1 MKQLLTIIFTLLFF
15 NQTFA
20 CLNGESIVL
29 KDGTLLYQDQEG
41 MVPVGHSFNKDNFEN
56 GVKTLDSLYKATKDI
71 DYLSDKGLLL
81 ILLERYEE
89 AIKLYLEIE
98 KKKPNRYSTASNIGT
113 AYELFGQ
120 NENALKWI
128 KKAVEIDPK
137 SHNNSEWIHVKILE
151 AKIKGEQFYT
161 TSFLLNTE
169 FGTDVTPSSQMT
181 KQELQTLYYALYYQ
195 LNERISFVEP
205 KEKIVAQ
212 LLFDLGNI
220 AFLLGNYADA
230 TEDFKRAKYY
240 GYTGQLIEQRLERTA
255 QGEYSYLTYGLW
267 ILGCILFAILIRTIY
282 KRRKKQIVHS
292 LQNQNLE

>member
-1 MKQLLTIIFTLLFF
+1 M
-15 NQTFA
+15 
-20 CLNGESIVL
+20 NGTSVVL
-29 KDGTLLYQDQEG
+29 KDGTVLFEDSEG
-41 MVPVGHSFNKDNFEN
+41 WVPVGHSFYKRNFIK
-56 GVKTLDSLYKATKDI
+56 GIKQLDSLYKASKNL

-81 ILLERYEE
+81 ILLERYEI

-98 KKKPNRYSTASNIGT
+98 KIKPNRYSTASNIGT

-120 NENALKWI
+120 NESALKWI

-169 FGTDVTPSSQMT
+169 FGSDVTPSSQMT
-181 KQELQTLYYALYYQ
+181 KQELKALYIALYYQ
-195 LNERISFVEP
+195 LNERISFVKP

-220 AFLLGNYADA
+220 AFLLGDYSDA
-230 TEDFKRAKYY
+230 TYDYKRAKHY
-240 GYTGQLIEQRLERTA
+240 GYTGQLIDERIEQTA
-255 QGEYSYLTYGLW
+255 PQGQYSYLTYGLW
-267 ILGCILFAILIRTIY
+267 ILGGILFVILIVTIY
-282 KRRKKQIVHS
+282 IRIKKQQQIA
-292 LQNQNLE
+292 